1 MSVLDEFKAAREKY
15 EQAKA
20 TLAQITGGY
29 VKSYAGSDFGQH
41 RILYVKCRNSQG
53 QEWWRQFE
61 WSKNDN
67 TRDSRMEWMYKA
79 VQEYVHMKKV
89 MELIFE
95 E

>member
-41 RILYVKCRNSQG
+41 RILYVKYRNSQG

-61 WSKNDN
+61 WSKTITQETQEWSGCTKLSRN
-67 TRDSRMEWMYKA
+67 TST
-79 VQEYVHMKKV
+79 
-89 MELIFE
+89 
-95 E
+95 